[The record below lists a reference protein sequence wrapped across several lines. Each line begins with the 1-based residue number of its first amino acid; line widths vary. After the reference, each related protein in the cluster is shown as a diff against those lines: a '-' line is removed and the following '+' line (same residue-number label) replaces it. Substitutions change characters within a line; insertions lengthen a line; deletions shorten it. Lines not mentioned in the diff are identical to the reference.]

1 MFEEKKADIDNDKD
15 KNDGNDFVR
24 IFEGTLDG
32 WKMAGKGGFAIV
44 FEGDRQ
50 QLQQQQ
56 PLLKT
61 QGGMGLLWYCKK
73 KFKDFV
79 LKLEWKVTDRQD
91 NSGVFVRFPNPNGDP
106 WVAVNNGYEIQ
117 IDDLAL
123 PDGNPV
129 HLTGAMYGF
138 VGPTKI
144 ASRPAGIWN
153 DLVIFT
159 KDQKYTV
166 IINNETVIKDFLGN
180 RAKEGYIG
188 LQNHDVKSTVYFRNI
203 AIKEIL

>member
-1 MFEEKKADIDNDKD
+1 MFEDKKADIDKDKD
-15 KNDGNDFVR
+15 KDDGNDFVR
-24 IFEGTLDG
+24 IFDGNLDG
-32 WKMAGKGGFAIV
+32 WEMTGKGGFAIV
-44 FEGDRQ
+44 FEGERQ
-50 QLQQQQ
+50 QRQ

-61 QGGMGLLWYCKK
+61 HGGMGLLGYCKK

-138 VGPTKI
+138 MRPTKV
-144 ASRPAGIWN
+144 ASKPVGIWN
-153 DLVIFT
+153 VLAIFT

-166 IINNETVIKDFLGN
+166 IINNEIVVKDFLGN

-203 AIKEIL
+203 AIKELS

>member
-1 MFEEKKADIDNDKD
+1 M
-15 KNDGNDFVR
+15 
-24 IFEGTLDG
+24 
-32 WKMAGKGGFAIV
+32 
-44 FEGDRQ
+44 
-50 QLQQQQ
+50 
-56 PLLKT
+56 
-61 QGGMGLLWYCKK
+61 LWYCKK

-79 LKLEWKVTDRQD
+79 LKLEWKVTYRQD
-91 NSGVFVRFPNPNGDP
+91 NSGVFVRFPNPKGDP
-106 WVAVNNGYEIQ
+106 GVAVNNGYEIQ
-117 IDDLAL
+117 IDDSAH

-138 VGPTKI
+138 MPPTKA
-144 ASRPAGIWN
+144 ASKPVGIWN

>member
-1 MFEEKKADIDNDKD
+1 LFEEKKAVIDNVKD
-15 KNDGNDFVR
+15 KNDGNDFVK
-24 IFEGTLDG
+24 IFDGTLDG

-44 FEGDRQ
+44 FEGDR
-50 QLQQQQ
+50 QQQQ

-129 HLTGAMYGF
+129 HLTGAMYSF
-138 VGPTKI
+138 MRPTKV
-144 ASRPAGIWN
+144 ASKPVGNWN
-153 DLVIFT
+153 NLVIIT
-159 KDQKYTV
+159 KDQKYTA